1 MEKQNLQQLIQDFM
15 LITQDDAKLLEQSK
29 SAFKKTINVNKYQ
42 NQTFNR
48 KAKHLKLKTIILQ
61 K

>member
-15 LITQDDAKLLEQSK
+15 LITQDDVKLLEQSK
-29 SAFKKTINVNKYQ
+29 SAFKKTINMNKYQ

-48 KAKHLKLKTIILQ
+48 KAKHLKLKTIE